1 MTRLWENRDFRAAA
15 KTAAPVANTIC
26 RKRLKKQ
33 NLYHSIVEKAF
44 ALTVGIFQ
52 LQ

>member
-1 MTRLWENRDFRAAA
+1 MTRLWENRDFRAA
-15 KTAAPVANTIC
+15 TITTAPVANTIC